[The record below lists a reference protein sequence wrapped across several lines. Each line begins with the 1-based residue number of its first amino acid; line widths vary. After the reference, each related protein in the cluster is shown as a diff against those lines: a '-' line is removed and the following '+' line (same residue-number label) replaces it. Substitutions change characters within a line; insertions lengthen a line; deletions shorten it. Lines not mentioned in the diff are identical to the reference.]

1 MATREEVLT
10 NLTKAAKQGNIRDA
24 YRDFEELPFVDQVA
38 ISISPGIGDA
48 LAVYEIGEFGARGA
62 KNIEEKDFLGAL
74 GNYGLS
80 GLSAISILPLFRLFR
95 GAKAIKTIDPVIDA
109 PRPRKGKTGLKGP
122 GEYQAEQ
129 AAKKTTENLPLPK
142 VEEFKPLSLN
152 EMVYPGTLGRTI
164 KNQGLTSK
172 AAKFINTS
180 NKLPVQG
187 KLITYINALEKAGVP
202 KGELRLLNILDEANE
217 IHPKLLDEMGSKSG
231 LDKITRQ
238 RLSQYIKTNQKDA
251 ISKRMVAKNKYSRQI
266 KELGDEFANIKENT
280 FHVRGITRKEFDHY
294 SEAPHKDHFV
304 FDSTSEFKLP
314 NIPETEKITEF
325 IGGDNFLNVAR
336 VQSDY
341 AEEMGILA
349 KNRSE
354 SQIDSIKRSIDASA
368 DRRVINNMAEYKL
381 PSDKPGGERINM
393 ENFAIKI
400 ARENP
405 QITSPEKL
413 RELFIKKAGDK
424 GATRESFGP
433 FGNDFSI
440 DDVFPLEAF
449 ETIQKAVEKAQ
460 KKFPVTPYI
469 DGKAITSLKKALNQY
484 NNAIPEINNLS
495 LKQADLQKKIDSLE
509 LTPDSPSIVDLNKE
523 LDQIKKTRD
532 DLIGE
537 KVVPNIDEF
546 GGFTLSPE
554 ELKNITG
561 KPFTESLG
569 KSLDEIFYELE
580 AIKPGSPAVRQKY
593 GPGTPGERAL
603 NYFNEI
609 VNNDKMTFDIGNGIN
624 ILKRATKIKPD
635 KFSGY
640 PIDPYAKGTRTN
652 YIKLPIRSN
661 FLEAVEEGKD
671 GMYFDS
677 AAKRL
682 GKEGGWESELLQGV
696 FREGENEIDRIIRE
710 LGLDPKDYVLKPKD
724 IEFKGPGYKFDGTYV
739 KIDEALRKLVKEK
752 GIDAFKDGGAVDDD
766 LPDVQPVQ
774 SNYATYQD
782 RQGFESGGVVEEAA
796 KLAAA
801 RARIDLDIENEAR
814 VEAGLLPLPP
824 LLDNPPVNYATEEDL
839 AKSTYAADAAKE
851 AKNYARQVEI
861 AKYNDPHLYEIYSIE
876 DPETRQRALDEY
888 KDFSVFRDIL
898 PFIPINVKQYAY
910 HMAGGKGDVDINDLT
925 KKEQEAYYRYAQE
938 IMASGELPLDQDS
951 SVMMDYPN
959 YGTKEGYADVVPIKN
974 LGLSDEQLEAWKRG
988 ELVIKYPGGR
998 NGAVE
1003 SYSYE
1008 EFLEKYPGA
1017 LDSDGQSIGD
1027 LITNMQDPNYV
1038 AKTFTGKADINYNKD
1053 SNTITVT
1060 DNYNHNR
1067 GPKATTKGIIEAF
1080 KADPSLYAALKA
1092 GAVLKNADGSVIELD
1107 LGSPQFVQGYPT
1119 GKATGGPVDESKLE
1133 QTERRLDA
1141 GEEIDDILKDLYG
1154 TAIANEFGEFDYKAP
1169 LNKFKDS
1176 IENSFSNYQDS
1187 IEKNLSNQF
1196 DFKYKDDLMDIYKS
1210 DDPGAN
1216 IENRARKFSTNSIN
1230 SLLDDLNLP
1239 VDVRRDNYGTSFDK
1253 RINVAPNTNV
1263 TLDAYKSDDGDFT
1276 GDLNLRYSN
1285 RGKYGNIDLQS
1296 AINELGDT
1304 QDKIKYTQDIGPF
1317 SIQAGKTSGRDATG
1331 SVSYNLP
1338 SMSVGNA
1345 QTIQARAVVD
1355 NLLNAKGQ
1363 LDYMYNNPNTGYF
1376 VNAGLGLN
1384 SQRGPEFNLKFGK
1397 NF

>member
-95 GAKAIKTIDPVIDA
+95 GAKAIKAIDPVIDA

-129 AAKKTTENLPLPK
+129 AAKKATENLPLPK

-152 EMVYPGTLGRTI
+152 EMIYPGTLESGI
-164 KNQGLTSK
+164 KNLGLTSK
-172 AAKFINTS
+172 AAKVINNS
-180 NKLPVQG
+180 KKLPVQG
-187 KLITYINALEKAGVP
+187 KLITYLNELEKAGVP

-217 IHPKLLDEMGSKSG
+217 IHPKLLKEVGSRG
-231 LDKITRQ
+231 ALDKITRQ

-251 ISKRMVAKNKYSRQI
+251 ISKRIVRNNKHSRQI

-314 NIPETEKITEF
+314 NIPETEKIREF
-325 IGGDNFLNVAR
+325 MGGDNYLNVAR

-413 RELFIKKAGDK
+413 RELFIKKAGDR

-469 DGKAITSLKKALNQY
+469 DGKAIAALKKSLDQY
-484 NNAIPEINNLS
+484 NDALPEINNLS
-495 LKQADLQKKIDSLE
+495 LKQADLQKKINSSE

-682 GKEGGWESELLQGV
+682 GKEGGVESELLQGV

-710 LGLDPKDYVLKPKD
+710 LGLEPKDYVLKPKD

-739 KIDEALRKLVKEK
+739 KIDDEIRKLVKEK

-774 SNYATYQD
+774 NNYVANPAA
-782 RQGFESGGVVEEAA
+782 EEYYK
-796 KLAAA
+796 KLAK
-801 RARIDLDIENEAR
+801 RDRYFRENIMTIKDPEAR
-814 VEAGLLPLPP
+814 DRKFAE
-824 LLDNPPVNYATEEDL
+824 YA
-839 AKSTYAADAAKE
+839 
-851 AKNYARQVEI
+851 
-861 AKYNDPHLYEIYSIE
+861 
-876 DPETRQRALDEY
+876 
-888 KDFSVFRDIL
+888 DFSVFRDIL

-959 YGTKEGYADVVPIKN
+959 YGTKGGYADVVPIKN
-974 LGLSDEQLEAWKRG
+974 LGLSDEQLEAWKKG
-988 ELVIKYPGGR
+988 ELVINYPGGR

-1080 KADPSLYAALKA
+1080 KADPSLYAALKV
-1092 GAVLKNADGSVIELD
+1092 GALLKNADGSVVELD
-1107 LGSPQFVQGYPT
+1107 LGSPEFVQGYPT

-1133 QTERRLDA
+1133 QTKRRLDA

-1169 LNKFKDS
+1169 LRNF
-1176 IENSFSNYQDS
+1176 QDS

-1216 IENRARKFSTNSIN
+1216 IENRARKFSTNYIN

-1239 VDVRRDNYGTSFDK
+1239 VDVRRDNYGTNFDK
-1253 RINVAPNTNV
+1253 IFNVAPNTNV

-1296 AINELGDT
+1296 EINELGDT
-1304 QDKIKYTQDIGPF
+1304 QDKIKYNQDIGPF

>member
-95 GAKAIKTIDPVIDA
+95 GAKAIKAIDPVIDA

-129 AAKKTTENLPLPK
+129 AAKKATENLPLPK

-469 DGKAITSLKKALNQY
+469 DGKAIAALKKSLDQY
-484 NNAIPEINNLS
+484 NDALPEINNLS
-495 LKQADLQKKIDSLE
+495 LKQADLQKKIDSSE

-561 KPFTESLG
+561 KPFTESLD
-569 KSLDEIFYELE
+569 KSLDEIFYEVVE
-580 AIKPGSPAVRQKY
+580 NPNTNAIVQKY

-635 KFSGY
+635 RFSGY

-739 KIDEALRKLVKEK
+739 KIDDEIRKLVQEK
-752 GIDAFKDGGAVDDD
+752 GVDAF
-766 LPDVQPVQ
+766 
-774 SNYATYQD
+774 
-782 RQGFESGGVVEEAA
+782 
-796 KLAAA
+796 
-801 RARIDLDIENEAR
+801 
-814 VEAGLLPLPP
+814 
-824 LLDNPPVNYATEEDL
+824 
-839 AKSTYAADAAKE
+839 
-851 AKNYARQVEI
+851 
-861 AKYNDPHLYEIYSIE
+861 
-876 DPETRQRALDEY
+876 
-888 KDFSVFRDIL
+888 
-898 PFIPINVKQYAY
+898 
-910 HMAGGKGDVDINDLT
+910 
-925 KKEQEAYYRYAQE
+925 
-938 IMASGELPLDQDS
+938 
-951 SVMMDYPN
+951 
-959 YGTKEGYADVVPIKN
+959 
-974 LGLSDEQLEAWKRG
+974 
-988 ELVIKYPGGR
+988 
-998 NGAVE
+998 
-1003 SYSYE
+1003 
-1008 EFLEKYPGA
+1008 
-1017 LDSDGQSIGD
+1017 
-1027 LITNMQDPNYV
+1027 
-1038 AKTFTGKADINYNKD
+1038 
-1053 SNTITVT
+1053 
-1060 DNYNHNR
+1060 
-1067 GPKATTKGIIEAF
+1067 
-1080 KADPSLYAALKA
+1080 
-1092 GAVLKNADGSVIELD
+1092 NA
-1107 LGSPQFVQGYPT
+1107 
-1119 GKATGGPVDESKLE
+1119 GGPVDESKSE
-1133 QTERRLDA
+1133 ETARRLDA
-1141 GEEIDDILKDLYG
+1141 GEEIDNILKDIYG
-1154 TAIANEFGEFDYKAP
+1154 TFVA
-1169 LNKFKDS
+1169 
-1176 IENSFSNYQDS
+1176 SFQDS
-1187 IEKNLSNQF
+1187 IEKDLSNQF

-1239 VDVRRDNYGTSFDK
+1239 VDVRRDNYGTNFDK
-1253 RINVAPNTNV
+1253 IFNVAPNTNV

-1296 AINELGDT
+1296 EINELGDT
-1304 QDKIKYTQDIGPF
+1304 QDKIKYNQDIGPF

>member
-95 GAKAIKTIDPVIDA
+95 GAKAIKAIDPVIDA

-152 EMVYPGTLGRTI
+152 EMIYPGTLESGI
-164 KNQGLTSK
+164 KNLGLTSK
-172 AAKFINTS
+172 AAKVINTS

-187 KLITYINALEKAGVP
+187 KLITYLNELEKAGVP

-217 IHPKLLDEMGSKSG
+217 IHPKLLEEVGTRGS

-251 ISKRMVAKNKYSRQI
+251 ISKRIVRSNEHSRQI

-341 AEEMGILA
+341 AEEMGNLA
-349 KNRSE
+349 KRNSRN
-354 SQIDSIKRSIDASA
+354 QIERIFDDESIDA
-368 DRRVINNMAEYKL
+368 L
-381 PSDKPGGERINM
+381 SDSMGNEMRS
-393 ENFAIKI
+393 FAVKI

-405 QITSPEKL
+405 QITSPLKL
-413 RELFIKKAGDK
+413 REVFIKKAKDEGVIK
-424 GATRESFGP
+424 TSGIYVPE
-433 FGNDFSI
+433 NI
-440 DDVFPLEAF
+440 DVEFPLSTF
-449 ETIQKAVEKAQ
+449 STIQRVVKSAQ
-460 KKFPVTPYI
+460 KEFPITPYI
-469 DGKAITSLKKALNQY
+469 DGKAIAALKKSLDQY
-484 NNAIPEINNLS
+484 NDALPEINNLS
-495 LKQADLQKKIDSLE
+495 LKQADLQKKINSSE

-635 KFSGY
+635 RFSGY

-652 YIKLPIRSN
+652 YMKLPIRSN
-661 FLEAVEEGKD
+661 FLKAVEEGKD

-682 GKEGGWESELLQGV
+682 GKEGGEGSKLLQGV

-752 GIDAFKDGGAVDDD
+752 GIDAFQA
-766 LPDVQPVQ
+766 
-774 SNYATYQD
+774 
-782 RQGFESGGVVEEAA
+782 
-796 KLAAA
+796 
-801 RARIDLDIENEAR
+801 
-814 VEAGLLPLPP
+814 
-824 LLDNPPVNYATEEDL
+824 
-839 AKSTYAADAAKE
+839 
-851 AKNYARQVEI
+851 
-861 AKYNDPHLYEIYSIE
+861 
-876 DPETRQRALDEY
+876 
-888 KDFSVFRDIL
+888 
-898 PFIPINVKQYAY
+898 
-910 HMAGGKGDVDINDLT
+910 
-925 KKEQEAYYRYAQE
+925 
-938 IMASGELPLDQDS
+938 
-951 SVMMDYPN
+951 
-959 YGTKEGYADVVPIKN
+959 
-974 LGLSDEQLEAWKRG
+974 
-988 ELVIKYPGGR
+988 
-998 NGAVE
+998 
-1003 SYSYE
+1003 
-1008 EFLEKYPGA
+1008 
-1017 LDSDGQSIGD
+1017 
-1027 LITNMQDPNYV
+1027 
-1038 AKTFTGKADINYNKD
+1038 
-1053 SNTITVT
+1053 
-1060 DNYNHNR
+1060 
-1067 GPKATTKGIIEAF
+1067 
-1080 KADPSLYAALKA
+1080 
-1092 GAVLKNADGSVIELD
+1092 
-1107 LGSPQFVQGYPT
+1107 
-1119 GKATGGPVDESKLE
+1119 GGPVDESKLE

-1169 LNKFKDS
+1169 LRNF
-1176 IENSFSNYQDS
+1176 QDS

-1216 IENRARKFSTNSIN
+1216 IENRARKFSTNYIN

-1239 VDVRRDNYGTSFDK
+1239 VDVRRDNYGTNFDK
-1253 RINVAPNTNV
+1253 IFNVAPNTNV

-1296 AINELGDT
+1296 EINELGDT
-1304 QDKIKYTQDIGPF
+1304 QDKIKYNQDIGPF

>member
-95 GAKAIKTIDPVIDA
+95 GAKAIKAIDPVIDA

-142 VEEFKPLSLN
+142 VEEFKPLSLD
-152 EMVYPGTLGRTI
+152 EMIYPGTLESGI
-164 KNQGLTSK
+164 KNLGLTSK

-187 KLITYINALEKAGVP
+187 KLITYINELEKAGVP

-217 IHPKLLDEMGSKSG
+217 IHPKLLEEVGTRGS

-251 ISKRMVAKNKYSRQI
+251 ISKRIVRNNKHSRQI

-341 AEEMGILA
+341 AEEMGNLA
-349 KNRSE
+349 KRNSRN
-354 SQIDSIKRSIDASA
+354 QIEAIFDDAEIDVLGDSM
-368 DRRVINNMAEYKL
+368 NNNL
-381 PSDKPGGERINM
+381 R
-393 ENFAIKI
+393 NFAIKI

-405 QITSPEKL
+405 QLKTANELKL
-413 RELFIKKAGDK
+413 KVDQKLKKGVIDG
-424 GATRESFGP
+424 GADLPPGLQGGQTFNLDQIEANVVNTLGYNP
-433 FGNDFSI
+433 F
-440 DDVFPLEAF
+440 EA
-449 ETIQKAVEKAQ
+449 IQRVVKSAQ
-460 KKFPVTPYI
+460 KEFPITPYI
-469 DGKAITSLKKALNQY
+469 DGKALAALKKSLDQY
-484 NNAIPEINNLS
+484 NDALPEINNLS
-495 LKQADLQKKIDSLE
+495 LKQADLQKKINSSE

-635 KFSGY
+635 RFSGY

-661 FLEAVEEGKD
+661 FLKAVEEGKD

-682 GKEGGWESELLQGV
+682 GKEGGKESELLQGV

-739 KIDEALRKLVKEK
+739 KIDDEIRKLVQEK
-752 GIDAFKDGGAVDDD
+752 GVDAFKAGGAVDDD
-766 LPDVQPVQ
+766 LPDV
-774 SNYATYQD
+774 
-782 RQGFESGGVVEEAA
+782 G
-796 KLAAA
+796 
-801 RARIDLDIENEAR
+801 
-814 VEAGLLPLPP
+814 
-824 LLDNPPVNYATEEDL
+824 
-839 AKSTYAADAAKE
+839 
-851 AKNYARQVEI
+851 
-861 AKYNDPHLYEIYSIE
+861 SI
-876 DPETRQRALDEY
+876 
-888 KDFSVFRDIL
+888 
-898 PFIPINVKQYAY
+898 IPIGPYTKPLKPDLTYGDPVINKLKKAFNFL
-910 HMAGGKGDVDINDLT
+910 GDVKEFVLPTPKVTDPLSLIDYVTSSSAPVIAGKTVVKGLSKINLDGEDIDELVEWVGSSKTQGAKDRIQNLLNGNFYN
-925 KKEQEAYYRYAQE
+925 KRNVSKEK
-938 IMASGELPLDQDS
+938 
-951 SVMMDYPN
+951 N
-959 YGTKEGYADVVPIKN
+959 PIKN
-974 LGLSDEQLEAWKRG
+974 TTQKYLKENNLVDKNGNVHLYRYLNIHESKTLQPDQGLSSLTLNPNHAKEMAYKQANVKGSQLKAG
-988 ELVIKYPGGR
+988 E
-998 NGAVE
+998 
-1003 SYSYE
+1003 
-1008 EFLEKYPGA
+1008 
-1017 LDSDGQSIGD
+1017 
-1027 LITNMQDPNYV
+1027 
-1038 AKTFTGKADINYNKD
+1038 KADIFD
-1053 SNTITVT
+1053 SM
-1060 DNYNHNR
+1060 DPFAGSKYE
-1067 GPKATTKGIIEAF
+1067 TTTMYRKPVVLEYMVPAEKIDAYLPAVFNSLDDASISKYSAF
-1080 KADPSLYAALKA
+1080 
-1092 GAVLKNADGSVIELD
+1092 NADNRFSNLIDELVEDGDEYYDAVDSIGKQYGVDNFYDALDTVKKESEALVDLTNIKPKNIYTESLEIDQIANNPLIEKLE
-1107 LGSPQFVQGYPT
+1107 FN
-1119 GKATGGPVDESKLE
+1119 TGGPV
-1133 QTERRLDA
+1133 
-1141 GEEIDDILKDLYG
+1141 
-1154 TAIANEFGEFDYKAP
+1154 
-1169 LNKFKDS
+1169 S
-1176 IENSFSNYQDS
+1176 IE
-1187 IEKNLSNQF
+1187 
-1196 DFKYKDDLMDIYKS
+1196 
-1210 DDPGAN
+1210 
-1216 IENRARKFSTNSIN
+1216 
-1230 SLLDDLNLP
+1230 
-1239 VDVRRDNYGTSFDK
+1239 
-1253 RINVAPNTNV
+1253 
-1263 TLDAYKSDDGDFT
+1263 
-1276 GDLNLRYSN
+1276 
-1285 RGKYGNIDLQS
+1285 
-1296 AINELGDT
+1296 
-1304 QDKIKYTQDIGPF
+1304 
-1317 SIQAGKTSGRDATG
+1317 
-1331 SVSYNLP
+1331 
-1338 SMSVGNA
+1338 SMLA
-1345 QTIQARAVVD
+1345 A
-1355 NLLNAKGQ
+1355 L
-1363 LDYMYNNPNTGYF
+1363 
-1376 VNAGLGLN
+1376 
-1384 SQRGPEFNLKFGK
+1384 
-1397 NF
+1397 

>member
-95 GAKAIKTIDPVIDA
+95 GAKAIKAIDPVIDA

-129 AAKKTTENLPLPK
+129 AAKKATENLPLPK

-152 EMVYPGTLGRTI
+152 EMVYPGTLESGI
-164 KNQGLTSK
+164 KNLGLTSK

-180 NKLPVQG
+180 NKLSDQG
-187 KLITYINALEKAGVP
+187 KLATYINALEKAGVP

-251 ISKRMVAKNKYSRQI
+251 ISKRIVRNNKHSRQI

-314 NIPETEKITEF
+314 NIPETEKIREF
-325 IGGDNFLNVAR
+325 MGGDNYLNVAR

-354 SQIDSIKRSIDASA
+354 SQIEAIFDDAEIDVLGDSM
-368 DRRVINNMAEYKL
+368 NNNL
-381 PSDKPGGERINM
+381 R
-393 ENFAIKI
+393 NFAIKI

-405 QITSPEKL
+405 QLKTANELKL
-413 RELFIKKAGDK
+413 KVDQKLKKGVIDG
-424 GATRESFGP
+424 GADLPPGLQGGQTFNLDQIEANVVNTLGYNP
-433 FGNDFSI
+433 F
-440 DDVFPLEAF
+440 EA
-449 ETIQKAVEKAQ
+449 IQRVVKSAQ
-460 KKFPVTPYI
+460 KEFPITPYI
-469 DGKAITSLKKALNQY
+469 DGKAIAALKKSLDQY
-484 NNAIPEINNLS
+484 NDALPEINNLS
-495 LKQADLQKKIDSLE
+495 LKQADLQKKINSSE

-635 KFSGY
+635 RFSGY

-661 FLEAVEEGKD
+661 FLKAVEEGKD

-682 GKEGGWESELLQGV
+682 GKEGGGESELLQGV

-739 KIDEALRKLVKEK
+739 KIDDEIRKLVQEK
-752 GIDAFKDGGAVDDD
+752 GVDAFKAGGAVDDD
-766 LPDVQPVQ
+766 LPDV
-774 SNYATYQD
+774 
-782 RQGFESGGVVEEAA
+782 G
-796 KLAAA
+796 
-801 RARIDLDIENEAR
+801 
-814 VEAGLLPLPP
+814 
-824 LLDNPPVNYATEEDL
+824 
-839 AKSTYAADAAKE
+839 
-851 AKNYARQVEI
+851 
-861 AKYNDPHLYEIYSIE
+861 SI
-876 DPETRQRALDEY
+876 
-888 KDFSVFRDIL
+888 
-898 PFIPINVKQYAY
+898 IPIGPYTKPLKPDLTYGDPVINKLKKAFNFL
-910 HMAGGKGDVDINDLT
+910 GDVKEFVLPTPKVTDPLSLIDYVTSSSAPVIAGKTVVKGLSKINLDGEDIDELVEWVGSSKTQGAKDRIQNLLNGNFYN
-925 KKEQEAYYRYAQE
+925 KRNVSKEK
-938 IMASGELPLDQDS
+938 
-951 SVMMDYPN
+951 N
-959 YGTKEGYADVVPIKN
+959 PIKN
-974 LGLSDEQLEAWKRG
+974 TTQKYLKENNLVDKNGNVHLYRYLNIHESKTLQPDQGLSSLTLNPNHAKEMAYKQANVKGSQLKAG
-988 ELVIKYPGGR
+988 E
-998 NGAVE
+998 
-1003 SYSYE
+1003 
-1008 EFLEKYPGA
+1008 
-1017 LDSDGQSIGD
+1017 
-1027 LITNMQDPNYV
+1027 
-1038 AKTFTGKADINYNKD
+1038 KADIFD
-1053 SNTITVT
+1053 SM
-1060 DNYNHNR
+1060 DPFAGSKYE
-1067 GPKATTKGIIEAF
+1067 TTTMYRKPVVLEYMVPAEKIDAYLPAVFNSLDDASISKYSAF
-1080 KADPSLYAALKA
+1080 
-1092 GAVLKNADGSVIELD
+1092 NADNRFSNLIDELVED
-1107 LGSPQFVQGYPT
+1107 G
-1119 GKATGGPVDESKLE
+1119 DEYY
-1133 QTERRLDA
+1133 DA
-1141 GEEIDDILKDLYG
+1141 V
-1154 TAIANEFGEFDYKAP
+1154 
-1169 LNKFKDS
+1169 DS
-1176 IENSFSNYQDS
+1176 IGKQ
-1187 IEKNLSNQF
+1187 
-1196 DFKYKDDLMDIYKS
+1196 
-1210 DDPGAN
+1210 
-1216 IENRARKFSTNSIN
+1216 
-1230 SLLDDLNLP
+1230 
-1239 VDVRRDNYGTSFDK
+1239 YG
-1253 RINVAPNTNV
+1253 
-1263 TLDAYKSDDGDFT
+1263 
-1276 GDLNLRYSN
+1276 
-1285 RGKYGNIDLQS
+1285 
-1296 AINELGDT
+1296 
-1304 QDKIKYTQDIGPF
+1304 
-1317 SIQAGKTSGRDATG
+1317 
-1331 SVSYNLP
+1331 
-1338 SMSVGNA
+1338 
-1345 QTIQARAVVD
+1345 VD
-1355 NLLNAKGQ
+1355 NFYDA
-1363 LDYMYNNPNTGYF
+1363 LDT
-1376 VNAGLGLN
+1376 VN
-1384 SQRGPEFNLKFGK
+1384 
-1397 NF
+1397 

>member
-62 KNIEEKDFLGAL
+62 KNIAEKDFLGAL

-95 GAKAIKTIDPVIDA
+95 GAKAIKAIDPVIDA

-129 AAKKTTENLPLPK
+129 AAKKATENLPLPK

-469 DGKAITSLKKALNQY
+469 DGKAIAALKKSLDQY
-484 NNAIPEINNLS
+484 NDALPEINNLS
-495 LKQADLQKKIDSLE
+495 LKQADLQKKIDSSE

-561 KPFTESLG
+561 KPFTESLD
-569 KSLDEIFYELE
+569 KSLDEIFYEVVE
-580 AIKPGSPAVRQKY
+580 NPNTNAIVQKY

-635 KFSGY
+635 RFSGY

-682 GKEGGWESELLQGV
+682 GKEGGGESELLQGV

-739 KIDEALRKLVKEK
+739 KIDDEIRKLVQEK
-752 GIDAFKDGGAVDDD
+752 GVDAF
-766 LPDVQPVQ
+766 
-774 SNYATYQD
+774 
-782 RQGFESGGVVEEAA
+782 
-796 KLAAA
+796 
-801 RARIDLDIENEAR
+801 
-814 VEAGLLPLPP
+814 
-824 LLDNPPVNYATEEDL
+824 
-839 AKSTYAADAAKE
+839 
-851 AKNYARQVEI
+851 
-861 AKYNDPHLYEIYSIE
+861 
-876 DPETRQRALDEY
+876 
-888 KDFSVFRDIL
+888 
-898 PFIPINVKQYAY
+898 
-910 HMAGGKGDVDINDLT
+910 
-925 KKEQEAYYRYAQE
+925 
-938 IMASGELPLDQDS
+938 
-951 SVMMDYPN
+951 
-959 YGTKEGYADVVPIKN
+959 
-974 LGLSDEQLEAWKRG
+974 
-988 ELVIKYPGGR
+988 
-998 NGAVE
+998 
-1003 SYSYE
+1003 
-1008 EFLEKYPGA
+1008 
-1017 LDSDGQSIGD
+1017 
-1027 LITNMQDPNYV
+1027 
-1038 AKTFTGKADINYNKD
+1038 
-1053 SNTITVT
+1053 
-1060 DNYNHNR
+1060 
-1067 GPKATTKGIIEAF
+1067 
-1080 KADPSLYAALKA
+1080 
-1092 GAVLKNADGSVIELD
+1092 NA
-1107 LGSPQFVQGYPT
+1107 
-1119 GKATGGPVDESKLE
+1119 GGPVDESKSE
-1133 QTERRLDA
+1133 ETARRLDA
-1141 GEEIDDILKDLYG
+1141 GEEIDNILKDIYG
-1154 TAIANEFGEFDYKAP
+1154 TFVA
-1169 LNKFKDS
+1169 
-1176 IENSFSNYQDS
+1176 SFQDS

-1216 IENRARKFSTNSIN
+1216 IENRARKFSANSIN

-1253 RINVAPNTNV
+1253 RFNVAPNTNV

-1276 GDLNLRYSN
+1276 GNLNLRYSN

-1296 AINELGDT
+1296 EINELGDT
-1304 QDKIKYTQDIGPF
+1304 QDKIKYNQDIGPF

>member
-95 GAKAIKTIDPVIDA
+95 GAKAIKAIDPVIDA

-129 AAKKTTENLPLPK
+129 AAKKATENLPLPK

-152 EMVYPGTLGRTI
+152 EMIYPGTLESGI
-164 KNQGLTSK
+164 KNLGLTSK
-172 AAKFINTS
+172 AAKVINTS

-187 KLITYINALEKAGVP
+187 KLITYLNELEKAGVP

-217 IHPKLLDEMGSKSG
+217 IHPKLLEEVGTRGS

-251 ISKRMVAKNKYSRQI
+251 ISKRIVRNNEHSRQI

-341 AEEMGILA
+341 AEEMGNLA
-349 KNRSE
+349 KRNSRN
-354 SQIDSIKRSIDASA
+354 QIERIFDDESIDA
-368 DRRVINNMAEYKL
+368 L
-381 PSDKPGGERINM
+381 SDSMGNEMRS
-393 ENFAIKI
+393 FAVKI

-405 QITSPEKL
+405 QITSPLKL
-413 RELFIKKAGDK
+413 REVFIKKAKDEGVIK
-424 GATRESFGP
+424 TSGIYVPE
-433 FGNDFSI
+433 NI
-440 DDVFPLEAF
+440 DVEFPLSTF
-449 ETIQKAVEKAQ
+449 STIQRVVKSAQ
-460 KKFPVTPYI
+460 KEFPITPYI
-469 DGKAITSLKKALNQY
+469 DGKAIAALKKSLDQY
-484 NNAIPEINNLS
+484 NDALPEINNLS
-495 LKQADLQKKIDSLE
+495 LKQADLQKKINSSE

-635 KFSGY
+635 RFSGY

-652 YIKLPIRSN
+652 YMKLPIRSN
-661 FLEAVEEGKD
+661 FLKAVEEGKD

-682 GKEGGWESELLQGV
+682 GKEGGKGSKLLQGV

-752 GIDAFKDGGAVDDD
+752 GIDAFQA
-766 LPDVQPVQ
+766 
-774 SNYATYQD
+774 
-782 RQGFESGGVVEEAA
+782 
-796 KLAAA
+796 
-801 RARIDLDIENEAR
+801 
-814 VEAGLLPLPP
+814 
-824 LLDNPPVNYATEEDL
+824 
-839 AKSTYAADAAKE
+839 
-851 AKNYARQVEI
+851 
-861 AKYNDPHLYEIYSIE
+861 
-876 DPETRQRALDEY
+876 
-888 KDFSVFRDIL
+888 
-898 PFIPINVKQYAY
+898 
-910 HMAGGKGDVDINDLT
+910 
-925 KKEQEAYYRYAQE
+925 
-938 IMASGELPLDQDS
+938 
-951 SVMMDYPN
+951 
-959 YGTKEGYADVVPIKN
+959 
-974 LGLSDEQLEAWKRG
+974 
-988 ELVIKYPGGR
+988 
-998 NGAVE
+998 
-1003 SYSYE
+1003 
-1008 EFLEKYPGA
+1008 
-1017 LDSDGQSIGD
+1017 
-1027 LITNMQDPNYV
+1027 
-1038 AKTFTGKADINYNKD
+1038 
-1053 SNTITVT
+1053 
-1060 DNYNHNR
+1060 
-1067 GPKATTKGIIEAF
+1067 
-1080 KADPSLYAALKA
+1080 
-1092 GAVLKNADGSVIELD
+1092 
-1107 LGSPQFVQGYPT
+1107 
-1119 GKATGGPVDESKLE
+1119 GGPVDESKLE

-1169 LNKFKDS
+1169 LRNF
-1176 IENSFSNYQDS
+1176 QDS

-1216 IENRARKFSTNSIN
+1216 IENRARKFSTNYIN

-1239 VDVRRDNYGTSFDK
+1239 VDVRRDNYGTNFDK
-1253 RINVAPNTNV
+1253 IFNVAPNTNV

-1296 AINELGDT
+1296 EINELGDT
-1304 QDKIKYTQDIGPF
+1304 QDKIKYNQDIGPF

>member
-62 KNIEEKDFLGAL
+62 KNIAEKDFLGAL

-95 GAKAIKTIDPVIDA
+95 GAKAIKAIDPVIDA

-129 AAKKTTENLPLPK
+129 AAKKATENLPLPK

-469 DGKAITSLKKALNQY
+469 DGKAIAALKKSLDQY
-484 NNAIPEINNLS
+484 NDALPEINNLS
-495 LKQADLQKKIDSLE
+495 LKQADLQKKIDSSE

-561 KPFTESLG
+561 KPFTESLD
-569 KSLDEIFYELE
+569 KSLDEIFYEVVE
-580 AIKPGSPAVRQKY
+580 NPNTNAIVQKY

-635 KFSGY
+635 RFSGY

-682 GKEGGWESELLQGV
+682 GKEGGGESELLQGV

-739 KIDEALRKLVKEK
+739 KIDDEIRKLVQEK
-752 GIDAFKDGGAVDDD
+752 GVDAF
-766 LPDVQPVQ
+766 
-774 SNYATYQD
+774 
-782 RQGFESGGVVEEAA
+782 
-796 KLAAA
+796 
-801 RARIDLDIENEAR
+801 
-814 VEAGLLPLPP
+814 
-824 LLDNPPVNYATEEDL
+824 
-839 AKSTYAADAAKE
+839 
-851 AKNYARQVEI
+851 
-861 AKYNDPHLYEIYSIE
+861 
-876 DPETRQRALDEY
+876 
-888 KDFSVFRDIL
+888 
-898 PFIPINVKQYAY
+898 
-910 HMAGGKGDVDINDLT
+910 
-925 KKEQEAYYRYAQE
+925 
-938 IMASGELPLDQDS
+938 
-951 SVMMDYPN
+951 
-959 YGTKEGYADVVPIKN
+959 
-974 LGLSDEQLEAWKRG
+974 
-988 ELVIKYPGGR
+988 
-998 NGAVE
+998 
-1003 SYSYE
+1003 
-1008 EFLEKYPGA
+1008 
-1017 LDSDGQSIGD
+1017 
-1027 LITNMQDPNYV
+1027 
-1038 AKTFTGKADINYNKD
+1038 
-1053 SNTITVT
+1053 
-1060 DNYNHNR
+1060 
-1067 GPKATTKGIIEAF
+1067 
-1080 KADPSLYAALKA
+1080 
-1092 GAVLKNADGSVIELD
+1092 NA
-1107 LGSPQFVQGYPT
+1107 
-1119 GKATGGPVDESKLE
+1119 GGPVDESKSE
-1133 QTERRLDA
+1133 ETARRLDA
-1141 GEEIDDILKDLYG
+1141 GEEIDNILKDIYG
-1154 TAIANEFGEFDYKAP
+1154 TFVA
-1169 LNKFKDS
+1169 
-1176 IENSFSNYQDS
+1176 SFQDS
-1187 IEKNLSNQF
+1187 IEKDLSNQF

-1216 IENRARKFSTNSIN
+1216 IENRARKFSANSIN

-1296 AINELGDT
+1296 EINELGDT
-1304 QDKIKYTQDIGPF
+1304 QDKIKYNQDIGPF

>member
-95 GAKAIKTIDPVIDA
+95 GAKAIKAIDPVIDA

-129 AAKKTTENLPLPK
+129 AAKKATETLPLPK

-152 EMVYPGTLGRTI
+152 EMVYPGTLGSTI

-180 NKLPVQG
+180 NKLSDQG
-187 KLITYINALEKAGVP
+187 KLATYINALEKAGVP

-251 ISKRMVAKNKYSRQI
+251 ISKRIVRNNKHSRQI

-314 NIPETEKITEF
+314 NIPETEKIREF
-325 IGGDNFLNVAR
+325 MGGDNYLNVAR

-354 SQIDSIKRSIDASA
+354 SQIEAIFDDAEIDVLGDSM
-368 DRRVINNMAEYKL
+368 NNNL
-381 PSDKPGGERINM
+381 R
-393 ENFAIKI
+393 NFAIKI

-405 QITSPEKL
+405 QLKTANELKL
-413 RELFIKKAGDK
+413 KVDQKLKKGVIDG
-424 GATRESFGP
+424 GADLPPGLQGGQTFNLDQIEANVVNTLGYNP
-433 FGNDFSI
+433 F
-440 DDVFPLEAF
+440 EA
-449 ETIQKAVEKAQ
+449 IQRVVKSAQ
-460 KKFPVTPYI
+460 KEFPITPYI
-469 DGKAITSLKKALNQY
+469 DGKAIAALKKSLDQY
-484 NNAIPEINNLS
+484 NDALPEINNLS
-495 LKQADLQKKIDSLE
+495 LKQADLQKKINSSE

-682 GKEGGWESELLQGV
+682 GKEGGGESELLQGV

-739 KIDEALRKLVKEK
+739 KIDDEIRKLVKEK
-752 GIDAFKDGGAVDDD
+752 GIDAFQAGGPVDDD
-766 LPDVQPVQ
+766 LPDV
-774 SNYATYQD
+774 
-782 RQGFESGGVVEEAA
+782 G
-796 KLAAA
+796 
-801 RARIDLDIENEAR
+801 
-814 VEAGLLPLPP
+814 
-824 LLDNPPVNYATEEDL
+824 
-839 AKSTYAADAAKE
+839 
-851 AKNYARQVEI
+851 
-861 AKYNDPHLYEIYSIE
+861 
-876 DPETRQRALDEY
+876 
-888 KDFSVFRDIL
+888 
-898 PFIPINVKQYAY
+898 
-910 HMAGGKGDVDINDLT
+910 
-925 KKEQEAYYRYAQE
+925 
-938 IMASGELPLDQDS
+938 
-951 SVMMDYPN
+951 
-959 YGTKEGYADVVPIKN
+959 
-974 LGLSDEQLEAWKRG
+974 
-988 ELVIKYPGGR
+988 
-998 NGAVE
+998 
-1003 SYSYE
+1003 
-1008 EFLEKYPGA
+1008 
-1017 LDSDGQSIGD
+1017 
-1027 LITNMQDPNYV
+1027 
-1038 AKTFTGKADINYNKD
+1038 
-1053 SNTITVT
+1053 
-1060 DNYNHNR
+1060 
-1067 GPKATTKGIIEAF
+1067 
-1080 KADPSLYAALKA
+1080 
-1092 GAVLKNADGSVIELD
+1092 
-1107 LGSPQFVQGYPT
+1107 
-1119 GKATGGPVDESKLE
+1119 
-1133 QTERRLDA
+1133 
-1141 GEEIDDILKDLYG
+1141 
-1154 TAIANEFGEFDYKAP
+1154 
-1169 LNKFKDS
+1169 
-1176 IENSFSNYQDS
+1176 
-1187 IEKNLSNQF
+1187 
-1196 DFKYKDDLMDIYKS
+1196 
-1210 DDPGAN
+1210 
-1216 IENRARKFSTNSIN
+1216 
-1230 SLLDDLNLP
+1230 
-1239 VDVRRDNYGTSFDK
+1239 
-1253 RINVAPNTNV
+1253 
-1263 TLDAYKSDDGDFT
+1263 
-1276 GDLNLRYSN
+1276 
-1285 RGKYGNIDLQS
+1285 
-1296 AINELGDT
+1296 
-1304 QDKIKYTQDIGPF
+1304 
-1317 SIQAGKTSGRDATG
+1317 
-1331 SVSYNLP
+1331 
-1338 SMSVGNA
+1338 
-1345 QTIQARAVVD
+1345 
-1355 NLLNAKGQ
+1355 
-1363 LDYMYNNPNTGYF
+1363 
-1376 VNAGLGLN
+1376 
-1384 SQRGPEFNLKFGK
+1384 
-1397 NF
+1397 

>member
-95 GAKAIKTIDPVIDA
+95 GAKAIKAIDPVINTPA
-109 PRPRKGKTGLKGP
+109 PRKGKTGLKGP

-129 AAKKTTENLPLPK
+129 AAKKAKETIPVPK
-142 VEEFKPLSLN
+142 VEEFKPLSLD
-152 EMVYPGTLGRTI
+152 EMIYPGTLESGI
-164 KNQGLTSK
+164 KNLGLTSK

-187 KLITYINALEKAGVP
+187 KLITYINELEKAGVP

-217 IHPKLLDEMGSKSG
+217 IHPKLLEEVGTRGS

-251 ISKRMVAKNKYSRQI
+251 ISKRIVRNNKHSRQI

-349 KNRSE
+349 KNKSE
-354 SQIDSIKRSIDASA
+354 SQIEAIFDDAEIDVLGDSM
-368 DRRVINNMAEYKL
+368 NNNL
-381 PSDKPGGERINM
+381 R
-393 ENFAIKI
+393 NFAIKI

-405 QITSPEKL
+405 QLKTANELKL
-413 RELFIKKAGDK
+413 KVDQKLKKGVIDG
-424 GATRESFGP
+424 GADLPPGLQGGQTFNLDQIEANVVNTLGYNP
-433 FGNDFSI
+433 F
-440 DDVFPLEAF
+440 EA
-449 ETIQKAVEKAQ
+449 IQRVVKSAQ
-460 KKFPVTPYI
+460 KEFPITPYV
-469 DGKAITSLKKALNQY
+469 DGKALAALKKNLNEY
-484 NNAIPEINNLS
+484 NKIVPQVNKLSQDQIN
-495 LKQADLQKKIDSLE
+495 LQNKIKNSGLDIN
-509 LTPDSPSIVDLNKE
+509 SPSLAEDVEKLAKM
-523 LDQIKKTRD
+523 QAKSR
-532 DLIGE
+532 DLIPSSA
-537 KVVPNIDEF
+537 VDDF
-546 GGFTLSPE
+546 SGFTLSKGDLE
-554 ELKNITG
+554 AATG

-593 GPGTPGERAL
+593 GPGTPEERAL
-603 NYFNEI
+603 NYFNEM
-609 VNNDKMTFDIGNGIN
+609 VNNNEMTFDMGNGVK
-624 ILKRATKIKPD
+624 ILKKATQVNADRLK
-635 KFSGY
+635 GY

-661 FLEAVEEGKD
+661 FLKAVEEGKD

-682 GKEGGWESELLQGV
+682 GKEGGGESELLQGV

-739 KIDEALRKLVKEK
+739 KIDDEIRKLVKEK
-752 GIDAFKDGGAVDDD
+752 GIDAFQA
-766 LPDVQPVQ
+766 
-774 SNYATYQD
+774 
-782 RQGFESGGVVEEAA
+782 
-796 KLAAA
+796 
-801 RARIDLDIENEAR
+801 
-814 VEAGLLPLPP
+814 
-824 LLDNPPVNYATEEDL
+824 
-839 AKSTYAADAAKE
+839 
-851 AKNYARQVEI
+851 
-861 AKYNDPHLYEIYSIE
+861 
-876 DPETRQRALDEY
+876 
-888 KDFSVFRDIL
+888 
-898 PFIPINVKQYAY
+898 
-910 HMAGGKGDVDINDLT
+910 
-925 KKEQEAYYRYAQE
+925 
-938 IMASGELPLDQDS
+938 
-951 SVMMDYPN
+951 
-959 YGTKEGYADVVPIKN
+959 
-974 LGLSDEQLEAWKRG
+974 
-988 ELVIKYPGGR
+988 
-998 NGAVE
+998 
-1003 SYSYE
+1003 
-1008 EFLEKYPGA
+1008 
-1017 LDSDGQSIGD
+1017 
-1027 LITNMQDPNYV
+1027 
-1038 AKTFTGKADINYNKD
+1038 
-1053 SNTITVT
+1053 
-1060 DNYNHNR
+1060 
-1067 GPKATTKGIIEAF
+1067 
-1080 KADPSLYAALKA
+1080 
-1092 GAVLKNADGSVIELD
+1092 
-1107 LGSPQFVQGYPT
+1107 
-1119 GKATGGPVDESKLE
+1119 GGPVDESKLE

-1169 LNKFKDS
+1169 LRNF
-1176 IENSFSNYQDS
+1176 QDS

-1216 IENRARKFSTNSIN
+1216 IENRARKFSTNYIN

-1239 VDVRRDNYGTSFDK
+1239 VDVRRDNYGTNFDK
-1253 RINVAPNTNV
+1253 IFNVAPNTNV

-1296 AINELGDT
+1296 EINELGDT
-1304 QDKIKYTQDIGPF
+1304 QDKIKYNQDIGPF

>member
-95 GAKAIKTIDPVIDA
+95 GAKAIKAIDPVIDA

-682 GKEGGWESELLQGV
+682 GKEGGGESELLQGV

-752 GIDAFKDGGAVDDD
+752 GIDAFNAGGPASIQDQLNQLNETILPIDISSDVGSIKPNDFNSLLEETGISPVGSEGAESIILAMSIRAMNPLQKAQAIRASTAPVLKKLKSLHEQKQKYVENNSATQFNKYAERLNRYNRDIQLAENKIKDISKMYD
-766 LPDVQPVQ
+766 P
-774 SNYATYQD
+774 
-782 RQGFESGGVVEEAA
+782 
-796 KLAAA
+796 
-801 RARIDLDIENEAR
+801 
-814 VEAGLLPLPP
+814 
-824 LLDNPPVNYATEEDL
+824 
-839 AKSTYAADAAKE
+839 
-851 AKNYARQVEI
+851 KNY
-861 AKYNDPHLYEIYSIE
+861 
-876 DPETRQRALDEY
+876 
-888 KDFSVFRDIL
+888 
-898 PFIPINVKQYAY
+898 
-910 HMAGGKGDVDINDLT
+910 
-925 KKEQEAYYRYAQE
+925 
-938 IMASGELPLDQDS
+938 
-951 SVMMDYPN
+951 
-959 YGTKEGYADVVPIKN
+959 
-974 LGLSDEQLEAWKRG
+974 
-988 ELVIKYPGGR
+988 
-998 NGAVE
+998 
-1003 SYSYE
+1003 
-1008 EFLEKYPGA
+1008 
-1017 LDSDGQSIGD
+1017 
-1027 LITNMQDPNYV
+1027 
-1038 AKTFTGKADINYNKD
+1038 
-1053 SNTITVT
+1053 
-1060 DNYNHNR
+1060 
-1067 GPKATTKGIIEAF
+1067 
-1080 KADPSLYAALKA
+1080 
-1092 GAVLKNADGSVIELD
+1092 NA
-1107 LGSPQFVQGYPT
+1107 
-1119 GKATGGPVDESKLE
+1119 GGPVDESKLE

-1169 LNKFKDS
+1169 LRNF
-1176 IENSFSNYQDS
+1176 QDS

-1196 DFKYKDDLMDIYKS
+1196 DFKYQDDLMDIYKS

-1216 IENRARKFSTNSIN
+1216 IENRARKFSTNYIN

-1239 VDVRRDNYGTSFDK
+1239 VDVRRDNYGTNFDK
-1253 RINVAPNTNV
+1253 IFNVAPNTNV

-1304 QDKIKYTQDIGPF
+1304 QDKIKYNQDIGPF
-1317 SIQAGKTSGRDATG
+1317 SIQASKKAGRDATG

>member
-62 KNIEEKDFLGAL
+62 KNIAEKDFLGAL

-80 GLSAISILPLFRLFR
+80 GLSAISILPLFRPFR
-95 GAKAIKTIDPVIDA
+95 GAKAIKAIDPVIDA

-142 VEEFKPLSLN
+142 VEEFKPLSLD
-152 EMVYPGTLGRTI
+152 EMIYPGTLESGI
-164 KNQGLTSK
+164 KNLGLTSK
-172 AAKFINTS
+172 AAKVINNS
-180 NKLPVQG
+180 KKLPVQG
-187 KLITYINALEKAGVP
+187 KLITYLNELEKAGVP
-202 KGELRLLNILDEANE
+202 QGELRLLNILDEANE
-217 IHPKLLDEMGSKSG
+217 IHPKLLKEVGSRG
-231 LDKITRQ
+231 ALDKITRQ

-251 ISKRMVAKNKYSRQI
+251 ISKRIVRSNEHSRQI

-314 NIPETEKITEF
+314 DIPETEKIKDF

-341 AEEMGILA
+341 GEEVGKYA
-349 KNRSE
+349 KNISKK
-354 SQIDSIKRSIDASA
+354 QINKIYGDERMYPTTKKLSDKGYLDFSIKT
-368 DRRVINNMAEYKL
+368 
-381 PSDKPGGERINM
+381 
-393 ENFAIKI
+393 
-400 ARENP
+400 ARKYP
-405 QITSPEKL
+405 QIKSTEKL
-413 RELFIKKAGDK
+413 REQFIKD
-424 GATRESFGP
+424 ATNEGIIKTSGIYVP
-433 FGNDFSI
+433 DNI
-440 DDVFPLEAF
+440 DEEFPLEAF
-449 ETIQKAVEKAQ
+449 KTIQEVVADARKE
-460 KKFPVTPYI
+460 FPITPYI
-469 DGKAITSLKKALNQY
+469 DGKAIAALKKSLDQY
-484 NNAIPEINNLS
+484 NDALPEINELS
-495 LKQADLQKKIDSLE
+495 LKQADLQKKIDSSE

-561 KPFTESLG
+561 KPFTESLD
-569 KSLDEIFYELE
+569 KSLDEIFYEVVE
-580 AIKPGSPAVRQKY
+580 NPNTNAIVQKY

-635 KFSGY
+635 RFSGY

-652 YIKLPIRSN
+652 YMKLPIRSN
-661 FLEAVEEGKD
+661 FLKAVEEGKD

-682 GKEGGWESELLQGV
+682 GKEGGKDSKLLQGV
-696 FREGENEIDRIIRE
+696 FREGEGEIDRIIRE
-710 LGLDPKDYVLKPKD
+710 LGLEPKDYVLKPKD

-752 GIDAFKDGGAVDDD
+752 GIDAFQAGGPVSIQDQLNQLNETILPIDISSDVGSIKPNDFNSLLEETGISPVGSEGAESIILAMSIRAMNPLQKAQAIRASTAPVLKKLKSLHEQKQKYVENNSATQFNKYAERLNRYNRDIQLAENKIKDISKMYD
-766 LPDVQPVQ
+766 P
-774 SNYATYQD
+774 
-782 RQGFESGGVVEEAA
+782 
-796 KLAAA
+796 
-801 RARIDLDIENEAR
+801 
-814 VEAGLLPLPP
+814 
-824 LLDNPPVNYATEEDL
+824 
-839 AKSTYAADAAKE
+839 
-851 AKNYARQVEI
+851 KNY
-861 AKYNDPHLYEIYSIE
+861 
-876 DPETRQRALDEY
+876 
-888 KDFSVFRDIL
+888 
-898 PFIPINVKQYAY
+898 
-910 HMAGGKGDVDINDLT
+910 
-925 KKEQEAYYRYAQE
+925 
-938 IMASGELPLDQDS
+938 
-951 SVMMDYPN
+951 
-959 YGTKEGYADVVPIKN
+959 
-974 LGLSDEQLEAWKRG
+974 
-988 ELVIKYPGGR
+988 
-998 NGAVE
+998 
-1003 SYSYE
+1003 
-1008 EFLEKYPGA
+1008 
-1017 LDSDGQSIGD
+1017 
-1027 LITNMQDPNYV
+1027 
-1038 AKTFTGKADINYNKD
+1038 
-1053 SNTITVT
+1053 
-1060 DNYNHNR
+1060 
-1067 GPKATTKGIIEAF
+1067 
-1080 KADPSLYAALKA
+1080 
-1092 GAVLKNADGSVIELD
+1092 NA
-1107 LGSPQFVQGYPT
+1107 
-1119 GKATGGPVDESKLE
+1119 GGPVDESKLE

-1154 TAIANEFGEFDYKAP
+1154 TAIANEFGEYDYNAP
-1169 LNKFKDS
+1169 LRNF
-1176 IENSFSNYQDS
+1176 QDS

-1216 IENRARKFSTNSIN
+1216 IENRARKFSTNYIN

-1239 VDVRRDNYGTSFDK
+1239 VDVRRDNYGTNFDK
-1253 RINVAPNTNV
+1253 IFNVAPNTNV

-1296 AINELGDT
+1296 EINELGDT
-1304 QDKIKYTQDIGPF
+1304 QDKIKYNQDIGPF

>member
-95 GAKAIKTIDPVIDA
+95 GAKAIKAIDPVIDA

-752 GIDAFKDGGAVDDD
+752 GIDAFNAGGPASIQDQLNQLNETILPIDISSDVGSIKPNDFNSLLEETGISPVGSEGAESIILAMSIRAMNPLQKAQAIRASTAPVLKKLKSLHEQKQKYVENNSATQFNKYAERLNRYNRDIQLAENKIKDISKMYD
-766 LPDVQPVQ
+766 P
-774 SNYATYQD
+774 
-782 RQGFESGGVVEEAA
+782 
-796 KLAAA
+796 
-801 RARIDLDIENEAR
+801 
-814 VEAGLLPLPP
+814 
-824 LLDNPPVNYATEEDL
+824 
-839 AKSTYAADAAKE
+839 
-851 AKNYARQVEI
+851 KNY
-861 AKYNDPHLYEIYSIE
+861 
-876 DPETRQRALDEY
+876 
-888 KDFSVFRDIL
+888 
-898 PFIPINVKQYAY
+898 
-910 HMAGGKGDVDINDLT
+910 
-925 KKEQEAYYRYAQE
+925 
-938 IMASGELPLDQDS
+938 
-951 SVMMDYPN
+951 
-959 YGTKEGYADVVPIKN
+959 
-974 LGLSDEQLEAWKRG
+974 
-988 ELVIKYPGGR
+988 
-998 NGAVE
+998 
-1003 SYSYE
+1003 
-1008 EFLEKYPGA
+1008 
-1017 LDSDGQSIGD
+1017 
-1027 LITNMQDPNYV
+1027 
-1038 AKTFTGKADINYNKD
+1038 
-1053 SNTITVT
+1053 
-1060 DNYNHNR
+1060 
-1067 GPKATTKGIIEAF
+1067 
-1080 KADPSLYAALKA
+1080 
-1092 GAVLKNADGSVIELD
+1092 NA
-1107 LGSPQFVQGYPT
+1107 
-1119 GKATGGPVDESKLE
+1119 GGPVDESKLE

-1169 LNKFKDS
+1169 LRNF
-1176 IENSFSNYQDS
+1176 QDS

-1216 IENRARKFSTNSIN
+1216 IENRARKFSTNYIN

-1239 VDVRRDNYGTSFDK
+1239 VDVRRDNYGTNFDK
-1253 RINVAPNTNV
+1253 IFNVAPNTNV

-1296 AINELGDT
+1296 EINELGDT
-1304 QDKIKYTQDIGPF
+1304 QDKIKYNQDIGPF

>member
-95 GAKAIKTIDPVIDA
+95 GAKAIKAIDPVIDA

-152 EMVYPGTLGRTI
+152 EMIYPGTLESGI
-164 KNQGLTSK
+164 KNLGLTSK
-172 AAKFINTS
+172 AAKVINTS

-187 KLITYINALEKAGVP
+187 KLITYLNELEKAGVP

-217 IHPKLLDEMGSKSG
+217 IHPKLLEEVGTRGS

-251 ISKRMVAKNKYSRQI
+251 ISKRIVRNNEHSRQI

-341 AEEMGILA
+341 AEEMGNLA
-349 KNRSE
+349 KRNSRN
-354 SQIDSIKRSIDASA
+354 QIERIFDDESIDA
-368 DRRVINNMAEYKL
+368 L
-381 PSDKPGGERINM
+381 SDSMGNEMRS
-393 ENFAIKI
+393 FAVKI

-405 QITSPEKL
+405 QITSPLKL
-413 RELFIKKAGDK
+413 REVFIKKAKDEGVIK
-424 GATRESFGP
+424 TSGIYVPE
-433 FGNDFSI
+433 NI
-440 DDVFPLEAF
+440 DVEFPLSTF
-449 ETIQKAVEKAQ
+449 STIQRVVKSAQ
-460 KKFPVTPYI
+460 KEFPITPYI
-469 DGKAITSLKKALNQY
+469 DGKAIAALKKSLDQY
-484 NNAIPEINNLS
+484 NDALPEINNLS
-495 LKQADLQKKIDSLE
+495 LKQADLQKKINSSE

-635 KFSGY
+635 RFSGY

-652 YIKLPIRSN
+652 YMKLPIRSN
-661 FLEAVEEGKD
+661 FLKAVEEGKD

-682 GKEGGWESELLQGV
+682 GKEGGEGSKLLQGV

-724 IEFKGPGYKFDGTYV
+724 IEFKGPGNKFDGTYV

-752 GIDAFKDGGAVDDD
+752 GIDAFQA
-766 LPDVQPVQ
+766 
-774 SNYATYQD
+774 
-782 RQGFESGGVVEEAA
+782 
-796 KLAAA
+796 
-801 RARIDLDIENEAR
+801 
-814 VEAGLLPLPP
+814 
-824 LLDNPPVNYATEEDL
+824 
-839 AKSTYAADAAKE
+839 
-851 AKNYARQVEI
+851 
-861 AKYNDPHLYEIYSIE
+861 
-876 DPETRQRALDEY
+876 
-888 KDFSVFRDIL
+888 
-898 PFIPINVKQYAY
+898 
-910 HMAGGKGDVDINDLT
+910 
-925 KKEQEAYYRYAQE
+925 
-938 IMASGELPLDQDS
+938 
-951 SVMMDYPN
+951 
-959 YGTKEGYADVVPIKN
+959 
-974 LGLSDEQLEAWKRG
+974 
-988 ELVIKYPGGR
+988 
-998 NGAVE
+998 
-1003 SYSYE
+1003 
-1008 EFLEKYPGA
+1008 
-1017 LDSDGQSIGD
+1017 
-1027 LITNMQDPNYV
+1027 
-1038 AKTFTGKADINYNKD
+1038 
-1053 SNTITVT
+1053 
-1060 DNYNHNR
+1060 
-1067 GPKATTKGIIEAF
+1067 
-1080 KADPSLYAALKA
+1080 
-1092 GAVLKNADGSVIELD
+1092 
-1107 LGSPQFVQGYPT
+1107 
-1119 GKATGGPVDESKLE
+1119 GGPVDESKLE

-1169 LNKFKDS
+1169 LRNF
-1176 IENSFSNYQDS
+1176 QDS

-1216 IENRARKFSTNSIN
+1216 IENRARKFSTNYIN

-1239 VDVRRDNYGTSFDK
+1239 VDVRRDNYGTNFDK
-1253 RINVAPNTNV
+1253 IFNVAPNTNV

-1296 AINELGDT
+1296 EINELGDT
-1304 QDKIKYTQDIGPF
+1304 QDKIKYNQDIGPF

>member
-95 GAKAIKTIDPVIDA
+95 GAKAIKAIDPVIDA

-129 AAKKTTENLPLPK
+129 AAKKATENLPLPK

-152 EMVYPGTLGRTI
+152 EMIYPGTLESGI
-164 KNQGLTSK
+164 KNLGLTSK
-172 AAKFINTS
+172 AAKVINNS
-180 NKLPVQG
+180 KKLPVQG
-187 KLITYINALEKAGVP
+187 KLITYLNELEKAGVP

-217 IHPKLLDEMGSKSG
+217 IHPKLLEEVGTRGS

-251 ISKRMVAKNKYSRQI
+251 ISKRIVRNNEHSRQI

-341 AEEMGILA
+341 AEEMGNLA
-349 KNRSE
+349 KRNSRN
-354 SQIDSIKRSIDASA
+354 QIERIFDDESIDA
-368 DRRVINNMAEYKL
+368 L
-381 PSDKPGGERINM
+381 SDSMGNEMRS
-393 ENFAIKI
+393 FAVKI

-405 QITSPEKL
+405 QITSPLKL
-413 RELFIKKAGDK
+413 REVFIKKAKDEGVIK
-424 GATRESFGP
+424 TSGIYVPE
-433 FGNDFSI
+433 NI
-440 DDVFPLEAF
+440 DVEFPLSTF
-449 ETIQKAVEKAQ
+449 STIQRVVKSAQ
-460 KKFPVTPYI
+460 KEFPITPYI
-469 DGKAITSLKKALNQY
+469 DGKAIAALKKSLDQY
-484 NNAIPEINNLS
+484 NDALPEINNLS
-495 LKQADLQKKIDSLE
+495 LKQADLQKKINSSE

-635 KFSGY
+635 RFSGY

-652 YIKLPIRSN
+652 YMKLPIRSN
-661 FLEAVEEGKD
+661 FLKAVEEGKD

-682 GKEGGWESELLQGV
+682 GKEGGKGSKLLQGV

-724 IEFKGPGYKFDGTYV
+724 IEFKGPGNKFDGTYV

-752 GIDAFKDGGAVDDD
+752 GIDAFQA
-766 LPDVQPVQ
+766 
-774 SNYATYQD
+774 
-782 RQGFESGGVVEEAA
+782 
-796 KLAAA
+796 
-801 RARIDLDIENEAR
+801 
-814 VEAGLLPLPP
+814 
-824 LLDNPPVNYATEEDL
+824 
-839 AKSTYAADAAKE
+839 
-851 AKNYARQVEI
+851 
-861 AKYNDPHLYEIYSIE
+861 
-876 DPETRQRALDEY
+876 
-888 KDFSVFRDIL
+888 
-898 PFIPINVKQYAY
+898 
-910 HMAGGKGDVDINDLT
+910 
-925 KKEQEAYYRYAQE
+925 
-938 IMASGELPLDQDS
+938 
-951 SVMMDYPN
+951 
-959 YGTKEGYADVVPIKN
+959 
-974 LGLSDEQLEAWKRG
+974 
-988 ELVIKYPGGR
+988 
-998 NGAVE
+998 
-1003 SYSYE
+1003 
-1008 EFLEKYPGA
+1008 
-1017 LDSDGQSIGD
+1017 
-1027 LITNMQDPNYV
+1027 
-1038 AKTFTGKADINYNKD
+1038 
-1053 SNTITVT
+1053 
-1060 DNYNHNR
+1060 
-1067 GPKATTKGIIEAF
+1067 
-1080 KADPSLYAALKA
+1080 
-1092 GAVLKNADGSVIELD
+1092 
-1107 LGSPQFVQGYPT
+1107 
-1119 GKATGGPVDESKLE
+1119 GGPVDESKLE

-1169 LNKFKDS
+1169 LRNF
-1176 IENSFSNYQDS
+1176 QDS

-1216 IENRARKFSTNSIN
+1216 IENRARKFSTNYIN

-1239 VDVRRDNYGTSFDK
+1239 VDVRRDNYGTNFDK
-1253 RINVAPNTNV
+1253 IFNVAPNTNV

-1296 AINELGDT
+1296 EINELGDT
-1304 QDKIKYTQDIGPF
+1304 QDKIKYNQDIGPF

>member
-95 GAKAIKTIDPVIDA
+95 GAKAIKAIDPVIDA

-152 EMVYPGTLGRTI
+152 EMIYPGTLESGI
-164 KNQGLTSK
+164 KNLGLTSK
-172 AAKFINTS
+172 AAKVINTS

-187 KLITYINALEKAGVP
+187 KLITYLNELEKAGVP

-217 IHPKLLDEMGSKSG
+217 IHPKLLEEVGTRGS

-251 ISKRMVAKNKYSRQI
+251 ISKRIVRNNEHSRQI

-341 AEEMGILA
+341 AEEMGNLA
-349 KNRSE
+349 KRNSRN
-354 SQIDSIKRSIDASA
+354 QIERIFDDESIDA
-368 DRRVINNMAEYKL
+368 L
-381 PSDKPGGERINM
+381 SDSMGNEMRS
-393 ENFAIKI
+393 FAVKI

-405 QITSPEKL
+405 QITSPLKL
-413 RELFIKKAGDK
+413 REVFIKKAKDEGVIK
-424 GATRESFGP
+424 TSGIYVPE
-433 FGNDFSI
+433 NI
-440 DDVFPLEAF
+440 DVEFPLSTF
-449 ETIQKAVEKAQ
+449 STIQRVVKSAQ
-460 KKFPVTPYI
+460 KEFPITPYI
-469 DGKAITSLKKALNQY
+469 DGKAIAALKKSLDQY
-484 NNAIPEINNLS
+484 NDALPEINNLS
-495 LKQADLQKKIDSLE
+495 LKQADLQKKINSSE

-635 KFSGY
+635 RFSGY

-652 YIKLPIRSN
+652 YMKLPIRSN
-661 FLEAVEEGKD
+661 FLKAVEEGKD

-682 GKEGGWESELLQGV
+682 GKEGGEGSKLLQGV

-724 IEFKGPGYKFDGTYV
+724 IEFKGPGNKFDGTYV

-752 GIDAFKDGGAVDDD
+752 GIDAFQA
-766 LPDVQPVQ
+766 
-774 SNYATYQD
+774 
-782 RQGFESGGVVEEAA
+782 
-796 KLAAA
+796 
-801 RARIDLDIENEAR
+801 
-814 VEAGLLPLPP
+814 
-824 LLDNPPVNYATEEDL
+824 
-839 AKSTYAADAAKE
+839 
-851 AKNYARQVEI
+851 
-861 AKYNDPHLYEIYSIE
+861 
-876 DPETRQRALDEY
+876 
-888 KDFSVFRDIL
+888 
-898 PFIPINVKQYAY
+898 
-910 HMAGGKGDVDINDLT
+910 
-925 KKEQEAYYRYAQE
+925 
-938 IMASGELPLDQDS
+938 
-951 SVMMDYPN
+951 
-959 YGTKEGYADVVPIKN
+959 
-974 LGLSDEQLEAWKRG
+974 
-988 ELVIKYPGGR
+988 
-998 NGAVE
+998 
-1003 SYSYE
+1003 
-1008 EFLEKYPGA
+1008 
-1017 LDSDGQSIGD
+1017 
-1027 LITNMQDPNYV
+1027 
-1038 AKTFTGKADINYNKD
+1038 
-1053 SNTITVT
+1053 
-1060 DNYNHNR
+1060 
-1067 GPKATTKGIIEAF
+1067 
-1080 KADPSLYAALKA
+1080 
-1092 GAVLKNADGSVIELD
+1092 
-1107 LGSPQFVQGYPT
+1107 
-1119 GKATGGPVDESKLE
+1119 GGPVDESKLE

-1169 LNKFKDS
+1169 LRNF
-1176 IENSFSNYQDS
+1176 QDS

-1216 IENRARKFSTNSIN
+1216 IENRARKFSTNYIN

-1239 VDVRRDNYGTSFDK
+1239 VDVRRDNYGTNFDK
-1253 RINVAPNTNV
+1253 IFNVAPNTNV

-1296 AINELGDT
+1296 EINELGDT
-1304 QDKIKYTQDIGPF
+1304 QDKIKYNQDIGPF

-1331 SVSYNLP
+1331 SVSTQY
-1338 SMSVGNA
+1338 VCW
-1345 QTIQARAVVD
+1345 
-1355 NLLNAKGQ
+1355 
-1363 LDYMYNNPNTGYF
+1363 
-1376 VNAGLGLN
+1376 
-1384 SQRGPEFNLKFGK
+1384 
-1397 NF
+1397 